1 MSAGGGGGMRA
12 SGGGNSALPGGG
24 GSDPRMG
31 MGGSG
36 PRSGISA
43 GGDPWT
49 SGGDRGL
56 HFTDRGS
63 RDIGR
68 GRHGRHDFARHRF
81 RSSIADFG
89 LDYYSNVNCYQW
101 RPTAYGWQWVNVCYG
116 YDH

>member
-1 MSAGGGGGMRA
+1 
-12 SGGGNSALPGGG
+12 
-24 GSDPRMG
+24 MG